1 MKKKLIAGLVV
12 LVGIVLY
19 LNPFSSNG
27 DGSIEVSTMKMGR
40 KDLSSKVVADGE
52 LQPEIEIKLSAN
64 NTTYI
69 TDISVKE
76 GDFVKKGDFLMA
88 LDDRQQRAATEAS
101 RASVKATSVQL
112 DQRKAQKSR
121 QEELYKQG
129 LISDQEMET
138 TNSSYASALS
148 SYNQAK
154 ARLIQDEDA
163 LQKLKLV
170 APQDGTITYLTG
182 EVGDLA
188 QGGMFN
194 PQVLIKLSDL
204 SKMEVLVNVNENDI
218 TDVSLND
225 YALVEVD
232 AYQDRKFKGVVKEV
246 AYAASTS
253 SGGSQQQVTNFQVK
267 VQMLEVA
274 DGMRPGMSAA
284 VDIITENREQVL
296 TIPIQSLTSPRQA
309 PDGESKKKSSGFS
322 VSVEAGDR
330 KGQWGNRS
338 QKSGNKG
345 KNVVFVVKG
354 NTVEQRFVE
363 TGIVGDRD
371 YEVVSGLE
379 ENEEIV
385 IGGFVAISRDLYD
398 GAVINIK
405 EESKPKRK
413 RGGKSKDDISNRRN

>member
-267 VQMLEVA
+267 IQMLEVA

-309 PDGESKKKSSGFS
+309 PAGESKKKSSGFS

-363 TGIVGDRD
+363 TGIVGDVD
-371 YEVVSGLE
+371 YEVISGLE
-379 ENEEIV
+379 EGEEIV
-385 IGGFVAISRDLYD
+385 TGGFVAISRDLYN
-398 GAVINIK
+398 GAKVTVK
-405 EESKPKRK
+405 EKSNNNPRSSRK
-413 RGGKSKDDISNRRN
+413 RG

>member
-12 LVGIVLY
+12 LVGVVLY

-27 DGSIEVSTMKMGR
+27 DESIEVSTMKMGR
-40 KDLSSKVVADGE
+40 KDLSSKVVADGD

-69 TDISVKE
+69 TDIAVKE

-112 DQRKAQKSR
+112 EQRKAQKSR

-148 SYNQAK
+148 SHNQAK

-267 VQMLEVA
+267 IQMLEVA

-363 TGIVGDRD
+363 IGIVGDVD
-371 YEVVSGLE
+371 YEVISGLE
-379 ENEEIV
+379 EGEEIV
-385 IGGFVAISRDLYD
+385 TGGFVAISRDLYD
-398 GAVINIK
+398 GAKVTVK
-405 EESKPKRK
+405 EKSNNNPRSSRK
-413 RGGKSKDDISNRRN
+413 RG

>member
-12 LVGIVLY
+12 LAGIVLY

-27 DGSIEVSTMKMGR
+27 DGSIEVSTIKMER

-69 TDISVKE
+69 TDIAVKE

-112 DQRKAQKSR
+112 EQRKSQKSR

-309 PDGESKKKSSGFS
+309 PDGESKKKSSNFS
-322 VSVEAGDR
+322 VSVESGNEKR
-330 KGQWGNRS
+330 QWGNRS
-338 QKSGNKG
+338 QQSGNKG
-345 KNVVFVVKG
+345 RNVVFVVKG

-363 TGIVGDRD
+363 TGIVGDVD
-371 YEVVSGLE
+371 YEIISGLE
-379 ENEEIV
+379 EGEEIV
-385 IGGFVAISRDLYD
+385 VGGFVAISRDLYN
-398 GAVINIK
+398 GAKVTVK
-405 EESKPKRK
+405 EKSNNNSRSSRK
-413 RGGKSKDDISNRRN
+413 RG

>member
-12 LVGIVLY
+12 LIGVVLY

-27 DGSIEVSTMKMGR
+27 DGSIEVSTMKMER
-40 KDLSSKVVADGE
+40 KDLSSKVVSDGE

-69 TDISVKE
+69 TDIAVKE
-76 GDFVKKGDFLMA
+76 GDFVKKGDFLMS

-101 RASVKATSVQL
+101 RASVEATLVQL
-112 DQRKAQKSR
+112 EQRKSQKSR

-204 SKMEVLVNVNENDI
+204 SRMEVLVNVNENDI

-309 PDGESKKKSSGFS
+309 PDGESKKKSSNFS
-322 VSVEAGDR
+322 VSVESGNEKR
-330 KGQWGNRS
+330 QWGNRS
-338 QKSGNKG
+338 QESGNKG
-345 KNVVFVVKG
+345 RNVVFVVKG

-371 YEVVSGLE
+371 YEIISGLE
-379 ENEEIV
+379 EGEEIV
-385 IGGFVAISRDLYD
+385 TGGFVAISRDLYD
-398 GAVINIK
+398 GAKVIVK
-405 EESKPKRK
+405 EKSNNNSRSSRK
-413 RGGKSKDDISNRRN
+413 RG

>member
-12 LVGIVLY
+12 LVGVVLY

-112 DQRKAQKSR
+112 EQRKAQKSR

-138 TNSSYASALS
+138 TNSSYAAALS
-148 SYNQAK
+148 SYNQAE

-267 VQMLEVA
+267 IQMLEVA

-363 TGIVGDRD
+363 IGIVGDVD
-371 YEVVSGLE
+371 YEVISGLE
-379 ENEEIV
+379 EGEEIV
-385 IGGFVAISRDLYD
+385 TGGFVAISRDLYN
-398 GAVINIK
+398 GAKVTVK
-405 EESKPKRK
+405 EKSNNNPRSSRK
-413 RGGKSKDDISNRRN
+413 RG

>member
-1 MKKKLIAGLVV
+1 MKKKLIVGLVV
-12 LVGIVLY
+12 LAGVVLY

-27 DGSIEVSTMKMGR
+27 DGSIEVSTIKMAR
-40 KDLSSKVVADGE
+40 KDLSSKVVSDGE

-69 TDISVKE
+69 TDIAVKE

-101 RASVKATSVQL
+101 RASVKATKVNLSNAEI
-112 DQRKAQKSR
+112 KKSR
-121 QEELYKQG
+121 QEKLYKQG

-138 TNSSYASALS
+138 SNSSYASALS
-148 SYNQAK
+148 SYNQAQ

-204 SKMEVLVNVNENDI
+204 SRMEVLVNVNENDI

-309 PDGESKKKSSGFS
+309 PDGESRKKSSNFS
-322 VSVEAGDR
+322 VSVESGNEKR
-330 KGQWGNRS
+330 QWGNRS
-338 QKSGNKG
+338 EKSGNKG
-345 KNVVFVVKG
+345 RNVVFVVKG

-371 YEVVSGLE
+371 YEVISGLE
-379 ENEEIV
+379 EGEEIV
-385 IGGFVAISRDLYD
+385 TGGFVAISRDLYD
-398 GAVINIK
+398 GAKVTIK
-405 EESKPKRK
+405 EKSNNNSRSSRK
-413 RGGKSKDDISNRRN
+413 RG

>member
-1 MKKKLIAGLVV
+1 
-12 LVGIVLY
+12 
-19 LNPFSSNG
+19 
-27 DGSIEVSTMKMGR
+27 
-40 KDLSSKVVADGE
+40 
-52 LQPEIEIKLSAN
+52 
-64 NTTYI
+64 
-69 TDISVKE
+69 
-76 GDFVKKGDFLMA
+76 
-88 LDDRQQRAATEAS
+88 
-101 RASVKATSVQL
+101 
-112 DQRKAQKSR
+112 
-121 QEELYKQG
+121 
-129 LISDQEMET
+129 MET

-163 LQKLKLV
+163 LQKLQLV

-309 PDGESKKKSSGFS
+309 PDGESRKKSSNFS
-322 VSVEAGDR
+322 VSVESGNEKR
-330 KGQWGNRS
+330 QWGNRS
-338 QKSGNKG
+338 EKSGNKG
-345 KNVVFVVKG
+345 RNVVFVVKG

-371 YEVVSGLE
+371 YEVISGLE
-379 ENEEIV
+379 EGEEIV
-385 IGGFVAISRDLYD
+385 TGGFVAISRDLYD
-398 GAVINIK
+398 GAKVTIK
-405 EESKPKRK
+405 EKSNNNSRSSRK
-413 RGGKSKDDISNRRN
+413 RG

>member
-1 MKKKLIAGLVV
+1 MNKKLIAGLVV
-12 LVGIVLY
+12 LAGVVLY
-19 LNPFSSNG
+19 LNPFSSND

-345 KNVVFVVKG
+345 RNVVFVVKG

-363 TGIVGDRD
+363 TGIVGDVD
-371 YEVVSGLE
+371 YEIISGLE
-379 ENEEIV
+379 EGEKIV
-385 IGGFVAISRDLYD
+385 VVGFVAISRDLYD
-398 GAVINIK
+398 GAKITVK
-405 EESKPKRK
+405 EKSNNNSRSSRK
-413 RGGKSKDDISNRRN
+413 RG

>member
-1 MKKKLIAGLVV
+1 VKVKKKLIASLVV
-12 LVGIVLY
+12 LVGVVLY

-112 DQRKAQKSR
+112 EQRKAQKSR

-148 SYNQAK
+148 SHNQAK

-267 VQMLEVA
+267 IQMLEVA

-363 TGIVGDRD
+363 IGIVGDVD
-371 YEVVSGLE
+371 YEVISGLE
-379 ENEEIV
+379 EGEEIV
-385 IGGFVAISRDLYD
+385 TGGFVAISRDLYN
-398 GAVINIK
+398 GAKVTVK
-405 EESKPKRK
+405 EKSNNNPRSSRK
-413 RGGKSKDDISNRRN
+413 RG

>member
-112 DQRKAQKSR
+112 EQRKAQKSR

-267 VQMLEVA
+267 IQMLEVA

-363 TGIVGDRD
+363 TGIVGDVD
-371 YEVVSGLE
+371 YEVISGLE
-379 ENEEIV
+379 EGEEIV
-385 IGGFVAISRDLYD
+385 TGGFVAISRDLYN
-398 GAVINIK
+398 GAKVTVK
-405 EESKPKRK
+405 EKSNNQRSSRK
-413 RGGKSKDDISNRRN
+413 RG

>member
-1 MKKKLIAGLVV
+1 MKVKKKLIAGLVV
-12 LVGIVLY
+12 LVGVVLY

-27 DGSIEVSTMKMGR
+27 DESIEVSTMKMGR
-40 KDLSSKVVADGE
+40 KDLSSKVVADGD

-69 TDISVKE
+69 TDIAVKE

-101 RASVKATSVQL
+101 RASVKATLVQL
-112 DQRKAQKSR
+112 EQRKAQKSR

-322 VSVEAGDR
+322 VSVESGDR

-345 KNVVFVVKG
+345 RNVVFVVKG
-354 NTVEQRFVE
+354 DTVEQRFVE
-363 TGIVGDRD
+363 TGIVGDVD
-371 YEVVSGLE
+371 YEVISGLE
-379 ENEEIV
+379 EGEEIV
-385 IGGFVAISRDLYD
+385 TGGFVAISRDLYD
-398 GAVINIK
+398 GAKVTVK
-405 EESKPKRK
+405 EKSNNNPRSSRK
-413 RGGKSKDDISNRRN
+413 RG

>member
-322 VSVEAGDR
+322 VSVESGDR

-345 KNVVFVVKG
+345 RNVVFVVKG
-354 NTVEQRFVE
+354 DTVEQRFVE
-363 TGIVGDRD
+363 TGIVGDVD
-371 YEVVSGLE
+371 YEVISGLE
-379 ENEEIV
+379 EGEEIV
-385 IGGFVAISRDLYD
+385 TGGFVAISRDLYD
-398 GAVINIK
+398 GAKVTVK
-405 EESKPKRK
+405 EKSNNNPRSSRK
-413 RGGKSKDDISNRRN
+413 RG

>member
-12 LVGIVLY
+12 LAGIVLY

-27 DGSIEVSTMKMGR
+27 DGSIEVSTMKMER

-69 TDISVKE
+69 TDIAVKE
-76 GDFVKKGDFLMA
+76 GDFVKKGDFLMS

-101 RASVKATSVQL
+101 RASVEATLVQL
-112 DQRKAQKSR
+112 EQRKSQKSR

-204 SKMEVLVNVNENDI
+204 SRMEVLVNVNENDI

-284 VDIITENREQVL
+284 VDIVTENREQVL

-309 PDGESKKKSSGFS
+309 PDGESKKKSSNFS
-322 VSVEAGDR
+322 VSVESGNEKR
-330 KGQWGNRS
+330 QWGNRS
-338 QKSGNKG
+338 QESGNKG
-345 KNVVFVVKG
+345 RNVVFVVKG

-371 YEVVSGLE
+371 YEIISGLE
-379 ENEEIV
+379 EGEEIV
-385 IGGFVAISRDLYD
+385 TGGFVAISRDLYD
-398 GAVINIK
+398 GAKVIVK
-405 EESKPKRK
+405 EKSNNNSRSSRK
-413 RGGKSKDDISNRRN
+413 RG

>member
-12 LVGIVLY
+12 LVGVVLY

-27 DGSIEVSTMKMGR
+27 DESIEVSTMKMGR
-40 KDLSSKVVADGE
+40 KDLSSKVVADGD

-69 TDISVKE
+69 TDIAVKE

-112 DQRKAQKSR
+112 EQRKAQKSR

-345 KNVVFVVKG
+345 RNVVFVVKG
-354 NTVEQRFVE
+354 DTVEQRFVE
-363 TGIVGDRD
+363 TGIVGDVD
-371 YEVVSGLE
+371 YEVISGLE
-379 ENEEIV
+379 EGEEIV
-385 IGGFVAISRDLYD
+385 TGGFVAISRDLYN
-398 GAVINIK
+398 GAKVTVK
-405 EESKPKRK
+405 EKSNNNPRSSRK
-413 RGGKSKDDISNRRN
+413 RG

>member
-1 MKKKLIAGLVV
+1 VKVKKKIIAGLVV
-12 LVGIVLY
+12 LVGVVLY

-112 DQRKAQKSR
+112 EQRKAQKSR
-121 QEELYKQG
+121 QEELYKQR

-138 TNSSYASALS
+138 TNSSYAAALS
-148 SYNQAK
+148 SYNQAE

-163 LQKLKLV
+163 LQKLKLI
-170 APQDGTITYLTG
+170 APQDGTITYLKG

-274 DGMRPGMSAA
+274 DGMRPGMSAT
-284 VDIITENREQVL
+284 VDIITENREQIL

-309 PDGESKKKSSGFS
+309 PDSKSKKKSSGFS

-330 KGQWGNRS
+330 KEQWGNRS
-338 QKSGNKG
+338 QKPGNQG

-363 TGIVGDRD
+363 TGIIGDRD
-371 YEVVSGLE
+371 YEVLSGLE
-379 ENEEIV
+379 EGEEIV
-385 IGGFVAISRDLYD
+385 TGGFVAISRDLYD
-398 GAVINIK
+398 GAIITIK
-405 EESKPKRK
+405 EESKNGYR
-413 RGGKSKDDISNRRN
+413 RGGKSREDISD

>member
-1 MKKKLIAGLVV
+1 MKKKIIAGLVV
-12 LVGIVLY
+12 LVGVVLY

-112 DQRKAQKSR
+112 EQRKAQKSR

-148 SYNQAK
+148 SHNQAK

-267 VQMLEVA
+267 IQMLEVA

-363 TGIVGDRD
+363 IGIVGDVD
-371 YEVVSGLE
+371 YEVISGLE
-379 ENEEIV
+379 EGEEIV
-385 IGGFVAISRDLYD
+385 TGGFVAISRDLYN
-398 GAVINIK
+398 GAKVTVK
-405 EESKPKRK
+405 EKSNNNPRSSRK
-413 RGGKSKDDISNRRN
+413 RG

>member
-12 LVGIVLY
+12 VAGIVLY

-27 DGSIEVSTMKMGR
+27 DGSIEVSTMKMER

-69 TDISVKE
+69 TDIAVKE

-112 DQRKAQKSR
+112 EQRKSQKSR

-309 PDGESKKKSSGFS
+309 PDGESKKKSSNFS
-322 VSVEAGDR
+322 VSVESGNEKR
-330 KGQWGNRS
+330 QWGNRS
-338 QKSGNKG
+338 QQSGNKG
-345 KNVVFVVKG
+345 RNVVFVVKG

-363 TGIVGDRD
+363 TGIVGDVD
-371 YEVVSGLE
+371 YEIISGLE
-379 ENEEIV
+379 EGEEIV
-385 IGGFVAISRDLYD
+385 VGGFVAISRDLYN
-398 GAVINIK
+398 GAKVTVK
-405 EESKPKRK
+405 EKSNNNSRSSRK
-413 RGGKSKDDISNRRN
+413 RG

>member
-12 LVGIVLY
+12 LAGIVLY

-27 DGSIEVSTMKMGR
+27 DGSIEVSTMKMER
-40 KDLSSKVVADGE
+40 KDLSSKVVSDGE

-69 TDISVKE
+69 TDIAVKE
-76 GDFVKKGDFLMA
+76 GDFVKKGDFLMS

-101 RASVKATSVQL
+101 RASVEATLVQL
-112 DQRKAQKSR
+112 EQRKSQKSR

-204 SKMEVLVNVNENDI
+204 SRMEVLVNVNENDI

-322 VSVEAGDR
+322 VSVESGDR

-345 KNVVFVVKG
+345 RNVVFVVKG
-354 NTVEQRFVE
+354 DTVEQRFVE
-363 TGIVGDRD
+363 TGIVGDVD
-371 YEVVSGLE
+371 YEVISGLE
-379 ENEEIV
+379 EGEEIV
-385 IGGFVAISRDLYD
+385 TGGFVAISRDLYN
-398 GAVINIK
+398 GAKVTVK
-405 EESKPKRK
+405 EKSNNNPRSSRK
-413 RGGKSKDDISNRRN
+413 RG

>member
-1 MKKKLIAGLVV
+1 MNKKLIVGLVV
-12 LVGIVLY
+12 LAGVVLY

-27 DGSIEVSTMKMGR
+27 DGSIEVSTMKMER

-69 TDISVKE
+69 TDIAVKE

-112 DQRKAQKSR
+112 EQRKSQKSR

-163 LQKLKLV
+163 LQKLQLV

-309 PDGESKKKSSGFS
+309 PDGESKKKSSNFS
-322 VSVEAGDR
+322 VSVESGNEKR
-330 KGQWGNRS
+330 QWGNKS
-338 QKSGNKG
+338 QQSGNKG
-345 KNVVFVVKG
+345 RNVVFVVKG

-363 TGIVGDRD
+363 TGIVGDVD
-371 YEVVSGLE
+371 YEIISGLE
-379 ENEEIV
+379 EGEEIV
-385 IGGFVAISRDLYD
+385 VGGFVAISRDLYN
-398 GAVINIK
+398 GAKVTVK
-405 EESKPKRK
+405 EKSNNKQRSSRK
-413 RGGKSKDDISNRRN
+413 RG

>member
-12 LVGIVLY
+12 LIGIVLY

-129 LISDQEMET
+129 LISDQEIET

-363 TGIVGDRD
+363 TGIVGDVD
-371 YEVVSGLE
+371 YEVISGLE
-379 ENEEIV
+379 EGEEIV
-385 IGGFVAISRDLYD
+385 TGGFVAISRDLYN
-398 GAVINIK
+398 GAKVTVK
-405 EESKPKRK
+405 EKSNNQRSSRK
-413 RGGKSKDDISNRRN
+413 RG

>member
-12 LVGIVLY
+12 LVGVVLY

-101 RASVKATSVQL
+101 RASVKATLVQL
-112 DQRKAQKSR
+112 EQRKAQKSR

-345 KNVVFVVKG
+345 RNVVFVVKG
-354 NTVEQRFVE
+354 DTVEQRFVE
-363 TGIVGDRD
+363 TGIVGDVD
-371 YEVVSGLE
+371 YEVISGLE
-379 ENEEIV
+379 EGEEIV
-385 IGGFVAISRDLYD
+385 TGGFVAISRDLYD
-398 GAVINIK
+398 GAKVTVK
-405 EESKPKRK
+405 EKSNNNPRSSRK
-413 RGGKSKDDISNRRN
+413 RG

>member
-12 LVGIVLY
+12 LIGIVLY
-19 LNPFSSNG
+19 LNPFSSTG

-363 TGIVGDRD
+363 TGIVGDVD
-371 YEVVSGLE
+371 YEVISGLE
-379 ENEEIV
+379 EGEEIV
-385 IGGFVAISRDLYD
+385 TGGFVAISRDLYN
-398 GAVINIK
+398 GAKVTVK
-405 EESKPKRK
+405 EKSNNQRSSRK
-413 RGGKSKDDISNRRN
+413 RG

>member
-1 MKKKLIAGLVV
+1 MNKKLIVGLVV
-12 LVGIVLY
+12 LAGVVLY
-19 LNPFSSNG
+19 LNPFSSND
-27 DGSIEVSTMKMGR
+27 DGSIEVSTIKMER

-69 TDISVKE
+69 TDIAVKE

-112 DQRKAQKSR
+112 EQRKSQKSR

-163 LQKLKLV
+163 LQKLQLV

-309 PDGESKKKSSGFS
+309 PDGESKKKSSNFS
-322 VSVEAGDR
+322 VSVESGNEKR
-330 KGQWGNRS
+330 QWGNRS
-338 QKSGNKG
+338 QQSGNKG
-345 KNVVFVVKG
+345 RNVVFVVKG

-363 TGIVGDRD
+363 TGIVGDVD
-371 YEVVSGLE
+371 YEIISGLE
-379 ENEEIV
+379 EGEEIV
-385 IGGFVAISRDLYD
+385 VGGFVAISRDLYN
-398 GAVINIK
+398 GAKVTVK
-405 EESKPKRK
+405 EKSNNKQRSSRK
-413 RGGKSKDDISNRRN
+413 RG

>member
-1 MKKKLIAGLVV
+1 VKKKLIAGLVV
-12 LVGIVLY
+12 LAGIVLY

-27 DGSIEVSTMKMGR
+27 DGSIEVSTMKMER
-40 KDLSSKVVADGE
+40 KDLSSKVVSDGE

-69 TDISVKE
+69 TDIAVKE
-76 GDFVKKGDFLMA
+76 GDFVKKGDFLMS

-101 RASVKATSVQL
+101 RASVEATLVQL
-112 DQRKAQKSR
+112 EQRKSQKSR

-204 SKMEVLVNVNENDI
+204 SRMEVLVNVNENDI

-309 PDGESKKKSSGFS
+309 PDGESKKKSSNFS
-322 VSVEAGDR
+322 VSVESGNEKR
-330 KGQWGNRS
+330 QWGNRS

-345 KNVVFVVKG
+345 RNVVFVVKG

-363 TGIVGDRD
+363 TGIVGDVD
-371 YEVVSGLE
+371 YEIISGLE
-379 ENEEIV
+379 EGEKIV
-385 IGGFVAISRDLYD
+385 VGGFVAISRDLYD
-398 GAVINIK
+398 GAKITVK
-405 EESKPKRK
+405 EKSNNNSRSSRK
-413 RGGKSKDDISNRRN
+413 RG

>member
-12 LVGIVLY
+12 LAGIVLY

-27 DGSIEVSTMKMGR
+27 DGSIEVSTMKMER

-69 TDISVKE
+69 TDIAVKE

-112 DQRKAQKSR
+112 EQRKSQKSR

-309 PDGESKKKSSGFS
+309 PDGESKKKSSNFS
-322 VSVEAGDR
+322 VSVDSGNEKR
-330 KGQWGNRS
+330 QWGNRS
-338 QKSGNKG
+338 QQSGNKG
-345 KNVVFVVKG
+345 RNVVFVVKG

-363 TGIVGDRD
+363 TGIVGDVD
-371 YEVVSGLE
+371 YEIISGLE
-379 ENEEIV
+379 EGEEIV
-385 IGGFVAISRDLYD
+385 VGGFVAISRDLYN
-398 GAVINIK
+398 GAKVTVK
-405 EESKPKRK
+405 EKSNNNSRSSRK
-413 RGGKSKDDISNRRN
+413 RG

>member
-1 MKKKLIAGLVV
+1 VKKKLIAGLVV
-12 LVGIVLY
+12 LVGVVLY

-27 DGSIEVSTMKMGR
+27 DESIEVSTMKMGR
-40 KDLSSKVVADGE
+40 KDLSSKVVADGD

-69 TDISVKE
+69 TDIAVKE

-101 RASVKATSVQL
+101 RASVKATLVQL
-112 DQRKAQKSR
+112 EQRKAQKSR

-363 TGIVGDRD
+363 IGIVGDVD
-371 YEVVSGLE
+371 YEVISGLE
-379 ENEEIV
+379 EGEEIV
-385 IGGFVAISRDLYD
+385 TGGFVAISRDLYN
-398 GAVINIK
+398 GAKVTVK
-405 EESKPKRK
+405 EKSNNNPRSSRK
-413 RGGKSKDDISNRRN
+413 RG

>member
-1 MKKKLIAGLVV
+1 VKKKLIAGLVV
-12 LVGIVLY
+12 LAGIVLY

-27 DGSIEVSTMKMGR
+27 DGSIEVSTMKMER

-69 TDISVKE
+69 TDIAVKE

-112 DQRKAQKSR
+112 EQRKSQKSR

-284 VDIITENREQVL
+284 VDIVTENREQVL

-309 PDGESKKKSSGFS
+309 PDGESKKKSSNFS
-322 VSVEAGDR
+322 VSVESGNEKR
-330 KGQWGNRS
+330 QWGNKS
-338 QKSGNKG
+338 QQSGNKG
-345 KNVVFVVKG
+345 RNVVFVVKG

-363 TGIVGDRD
+363 TGIVGDVD
-371 YEVVSGLE
+371 YEIISGLE
-379 ENEEIV
+379 EGEEIV
-385 IGGFVAISRDLYD
+385 IGGFVAISRDLYN
-398 GAVINIK
+398 GAKVTVK
-405 EESKPKRK
+405 EKSNNKQRSSRK
-413 RGGKSKDDISNRRN
+413 RG

>member
-12 LVGIVLY
+12 LAGIVLY

-27 DGSIEVSTMKMGR
+27 DGSIEVSTMKMER

-69 TDISVKE
+69 TDIAVKE

-112 DQRKAQKSR
+112 EQRKSQKSR

-309 PDGESKKKSSGFS
+309 PDGESKKKSSNFS
-322 VSVEAGDR
+322 VSVESGNEKR
-330 KGQWGNRS
+330 QWGNRS
-338 QKSGNKG
+338 QQSGNKG
-345 KNVVFVVKG
+345 RNVVFVVKG

-371 YEVVSGLE
+371 YEIISGLE
-379 ENEEIV
+379 EGEEIV
-385 IGGFVAISRDLYD
+385 TGGFVAISRDLYD
-398 GAVINIK
+398 GAKVTVK
-405 EESKPKRK
+405 EKSNNNSRSSRK
-413 RGGKSKDDISNRRN
+413 RG

>member
-12 LVGIVLY
+12 LVGVVLY

-112 DQRKAQKSR
+112 EQRKAQKSR

-322 VSVEAGDR
+322 VSVESGDR

-345 KNVVFVVKG
+345 RNVVFVVKG

-363 TGIVGDRD
+363 TGIVGDVD
-371 YEVVSGLE
+371 YEVISGLE
-379 ENEEIV
+379 EGEEIV
-385 IGGFVAISRDLYD
+385 TGGFVAISRDLYN
-398 GAVINIK
+398 GAKVTVK
-405 EESKPKRK
+405 EKSNNNPRSSRK
-413 RGGKSKDDISNRRN
+413 RG

>member
-12 LVGIVLY
+12 LVGVVLY

-27 DGSIEVSTMKMGR
+27 DESIEVSTMKMGR
-40 KDLSSKVVADGE
+40 KDLSSKVVADGD

-69 TDISVKE
+69 TDIAVKE

-101 RASVKATSVQL
+101 RASVKATLVQL
-112 DQRKAQKSR
+112 EQRKAQKSR

-309 PDGESKKKSSGFS
+309 PDGESKKKSSNFS
-322 VSVEAGDR
+322 VSVESGNEKR
-330 KGQWGNRS
+330 QWGNRS

-345 KNVVFVVKG
+345 RNVVFVVKG

-363 TGIVGDRD
+363 TGIVGDVD
-371 YEVVSGLE
+371 YEVISGLE
-379 ENEEIV
+379 EGEEIV
-385 IGGFVAISRDLYD
+385 TGGFVAISRDLYD
-398 GAVINIK
+398 GAKVTVK
-405 EESKPKRK
+405 EKSNNNPRSSRK
-413 RGGKSKDDISNRRN
+413 RG

>member
-1 MKKKLIAGLVV
+1 VNKKLIVGLVV
-12 LVGIVLY
+12 LAGVVLY
-19 LNPFSSNG
+19 LNPFSSND
-27 DGSIEVSTMKMGR
+27 DGSIEVSTIKMER

-69 TDISVKE
+69 TDIAVKE

-112 DQRKAQKSR
+112 EQRKSQKSR

-309 PDGESKKKSSGFS
+309 PDGESKKKSSNFS
-322 VSVEAGDR
+322 VSVESGNEKR
-330 KGQWGNRS
+330 QWGNRS
-338 QKSGNKG
+338 QQSGNKG
-345 KNVVFVVKG
+345 RNVVFVVKG

-363 TGIVGDRD
+363 TGIVGDVD
-371 YEVVSGLE
+371 YEIISGLE
-379 ENEEIV
+379 EGEEIV
-385 IGGFVAISRDLYD
+385 VGGFVAISRDLYN
-398 GAVINIK
+398 GAKVTVK
-405 EESKPKRK
+405 EKSNNNSRSSRK
-413 RGGKSKDDISNRRN
+413 RG

>member
-12 LVGIVLY
+12 LVGVVLY

-40 KDLSSKVVADGE
+40 KDLSSKVVADGD

-112 DQRKAQKSR
+112 EQRKAQKSR

-148 SYNQAK
+148 SHNQAK

-322 VSVEAGDR
+322 VSVESGDR

-345 KNVVFVVKG
+345 RNVVFVVKG
-354 NTVEQRFVE
+354 DTVEQRFVE
-363 TGIVGDRD
+363 TGIVGDVD
-371 YEVVSGLE
+371 YEVISGLE
-379 ENEEIV
+379 EGEEIV
-385 IGGFVAISRDLYD
+385 TGGFVAISRDLYD
-398 GAVINIK
+398 GAKVTVK
-405 EESKPKRK
+405 EKSNNNPRSSRK
-413 RGGKSKDDISNRRN
+413 RG

>member
-1 MKKKLIAGLVV
+1 MKKKIIAGLVV
-12 LVGIVLY
+12 LVGVVLY

-112 DQRKAQKSR
+112 EQRKAQKSR

-148 SYNQAK
+148 SHNQAK

-253 SGGSQQQVTNFQVK
+253 SGGSQQQGTNFQVK

-363 TGIVGDRD
+363 IGIVGDVD
-371 YEVVSGLE
+371 YEVISGLE
-379 ENEEIV
+379 EGEEIV
-385 IGGFVAISRDLYD
+385 TGGFVAISRDLYN
-398 GAVINIK
+398 GAKVTVK
-405 EESKPKRK
+405 EKSNNNPRSSRK
-413 RGGKSKDDISNRRN
+413 RG

>member
-1 MKKKLIAGLVV
+1 VKKKLIAGLVV
-12 LVGIVLY
+12 LAGIVLY

-27 DGSIEVSTMKMGR
+27 DGSIEVSTMKMER
-40 KDLSSKVVADGE
+40 KDLSSKVVSDGE

-69 TDISVKE
+69 TDIAVKE
-76 GDFVKKGDFLMA
+76 GDFVKKGDFLMS

-101 RASVKATSVQL
+101 RASVEATLVQL
-112 DQRKAQKSR
+112 EQRKSQKSR

-204 SKMEVLVNVNENDI
+204 SRMEVLVNVNENDI

-309 PDGESKKKSSGFS
+309 PDGESKKKSSNFS
-322 VSVEAGDR
+322 VSVESGNEKR
-330 KGQWGNRS
+330 QWGNRS
-338 QKSGNKG
+338 QESGNKG
-345 KNVVFVVKG
+345 RNVVFVVKG

-371 YEVVSGLE
+371 YEIISGLE
-379 ENEEIV
+379 EGEEIV
-385 IGGFVAISRDLYD
+385 TGGFVAISRDLYD
-398 GAVINIK
+398 GAKVIVK
-405 EESKPKRK
+405 EKSNNNSRSSRK
-413 RGGKSKDDISNRRN
+413 RG

>member
-12 LVGIVLY
+12 LIGIVLY

-322 VSVEAGDR
+322 VSVESGDR

-345 KNVVFVVKG
+345 RNVVFVVKG
-354 NTVEQRFVE
+354 DTVEQRFVE
-363 TGIVGDRD
+363 TGIVGDVD
-371 YEVVSGLE
+371 YEVISGLE
-379 ENEEIV
+379 EGEEIV
-385 IGGFVAISRDLYD
+385 TGGFVAISRDLYD
-398 GAVINIK
+398 GAKVTVK
-405 EESKPKRK
+405 EKSNNNPRSSRK
-413 RGGKSKDDISNRRN
+413 RG